1 MPHDEDK
8 ADQLA
13 PSYLNGTYHSA
24 TVGATAMR
32 GVRRARALRQAVAIG
47 RRAWQAADGIEGD
60 FVQWL
65 VGLGRCPFAPENTP
79 LAPSRSYSPAGHE
92 LDGQV
97 CASCPVGSL

>member
-1 MPHDEDK
+1 MPHDEVE

-13 PSYLNGTYHSA
+13 SA
-24 TVGATAMR
+24 HLSGADHRTTIRAASMR
-32 GVRRARALRQAVAIG
+32 RLRRSIALGKAVANG
-47 RRAWQAADGIEGD
+47 RRVRQAADGIEGD